1 MSMLRAAETKA
12 FSPQQEQSAL
22 DAAQVVV
29 RAHQEVSQWLRV
41 GVTLPQVDAF
51 VRDCLEKQGAASC
64 FYQYKP
70 GRRIPPFPSH
80 ACLSVNDCVVHG
92 TAASVRRPMQAG
104 DVLKIDI
111 GCKFRGWIGDA
122 GWTYVFGEP
131 TPKVARLMQ
140 CGKESLA
147 AGVAAMQPGR
157 KLHDFAKAVQ
167 GVVEGKYGYH
177 LVRGLGGH
185 GLFDPKRGLPTLHGP
200 PFVANR
206 MPDRSEHGESWPD
219 GHTLWAPGMLVAVE
233 PMIGETTGEL
243 GEKAPGEDWP
253 ECMADGCMSV
263 HYEHDVLMTAGGN
276 RVLTQG
282 LEEVVDVV
290 AK

>member
-1 MSMLRAAETKA
+1 MSMLRSTQTTG
-12 FSPQQEQSAL
+12 FSPQQEQSAWE
-22 DAAQVVV
+22 AAQVVV
-29 RAHQEVSQWLRV
+29 RAHQEVSRWLRV
-41 GVTLPQVDAF
+41 GVTLPAVDAF

-70 GRRIPPFPSH
+70 GRRTPPFPSH

-92 TAASVRRPMQAG
+92 TAAFVRRPMQAG

-131 TPKVARLMQ
+131 APRVARLMQ
-140 CGKESLA
+140 CGKESLS
-147 AGVAAMQPGR
+147 AGVQAMQPGR
-157 KLHDFAKAVQ
+157 KLREFAQAVQ

-185 GLFDPKRGLPTLHGP
+185 GLFDPKRNLPTLHGP

-206 MPDRSEHGESWPD
+206 LPDHGDSWPD
-219 GHTLWAPGMLVAVE
+219 GNTLWTPGTLVAVE

-243 GEKAPGEDWP
+243 GDKAPGEEWP
-253 ECMADGCMSV
+253 ECMADGCLSV
-263 HYEHDVLMTAGGN
+263 HYEHDVLITAGGN

-290 AK
+290 GK